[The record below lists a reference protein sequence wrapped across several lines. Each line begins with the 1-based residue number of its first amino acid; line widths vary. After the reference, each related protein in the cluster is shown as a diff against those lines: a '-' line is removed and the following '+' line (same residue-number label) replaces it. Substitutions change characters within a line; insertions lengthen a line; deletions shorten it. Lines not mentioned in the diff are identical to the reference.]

1 MAKAEET
8 RAQRTTTVANA
19 FPGTDRVGRPDH
31 DGLGLSELIRL
42 VILMSFP
49 LALAPEQFMPAVGH
63 ASELPLIA
71 EDELVALLQQAA
83 ESELD
88 GLVACLVERGA
99 ITCQLK
105 RLSTYKSNHPHH
117 RVYVNDIAAELQKF
131 GANTLASTF
140 RSGKGVLYE
149 EIVRDVA
156 KRLGVQREG
165 SAAEMEKRILQK
177 LAEKYWEDATP
188 EQRAAL
194 LKQVGVR
201 DLTIVAR
208 PALPAAVISAIHLS
222 GFAAYQLTVIVANAV
237 AHALLGHG
245 LSLAVNAGLTK
256 GVSVFVG
263 PPGWCLV
270 GFLTAQSIASEA
282 YRVTIPAVVQV
293 AMIRS
298 AIEARRERESDRS
311 EKRFHMDVK
320 WAIFACI
327 ALAAVIGALLVLAR

>member
-1 MAKAEET
+1 MVGDFNVFSSRLGA
-8 RAQRTTTVANA
+8 RTIYAC
-19 FPGTDRVGRPDH
+19 GRPRS
-31 DGLGLSELIRL
+31 G
-42 VILMSFP
+42 
-49 LALAPEQFMPAVGH
+49 
-63 ASELPLIA
+63 ASLIA
-71 EDELVALLQQAA
+71 EDELIALLQQAA

-88 GLVACLVERGA
+88 GLVACLVERGG

-105 RLSTYKSNHPHH
+105 RLSTYKSNYPHH

-140 RSGKGVLYE
+140 RSGRGVLYE

-156 KRLGVQREG
+156 KRLGVRREG
-165 SAAEMEKRILQK
+165 STAEVEKRITQK
-177 LAEKYWEDATP
+177 LAEKYWEGATP

-194 LKQVGVR
+194 LKQVGIR
-201 DLTIVAR
+201 DVALVAL

-245 LSLAVNAGLTK
+245 LSFAVNAGLTK
-256 GVSVFVG
+256 GVSVFAG

-282 YRVTIPAVVQV
+282 YRVTIPAVAQV

-298 AIEARRERESDRS
+298 AIEARREREFNRS
-311 EKRFHMDVK
+311 QKWFHSDVK
-320 WAIFACI
+320 CAIFAFLACAAI
-327 ALAAVIGALLVLAR
+327 VGAILALAR

>member
-1 MAKAEET
+1 
-8 RAQRTTTVANA
+8 
-19 FPGTDRVGRPDH
+19 
-31 DGLGLSELIRL
+31 
-42 VILMSFP
+42 MSFP
-49 LALAPEQFMPAVGH
+49 LALAPEQFRPAVGH
-63 ASELPLIA
+63 AAELPLIA

-88 GLVACLVERGA
+88 GLVACFVERGG

-105 RLSTYKSNHPHH
+105 RLPTYKFNHPHH

-131 GANTLASTF
+131 GANTLASKF
-140 RSGKGVLYE
+140 RSGRGVLYE

-156 KRLGVQREG
+156 KRLRVRREG
-165 SAAEMEKRILQK
+165 NTAEVEKRIVRK
-177 LAEKYWEDATP
+177 LAEKYWEGATP
-188 EQRAAL
+188 EQRTAL
-194 LKQVGVR
+194 LRQVGVR
-201 DLTIVAR
+201 DLMLVTR

-222 GFAAYQLTVIVANAV
+222 GFAAYQLTVVIANAV
-237 AHALLGHG
+237 AHVLLGHG

-256 GVSVFVG
+256 GVSVFAG

-298 AIEARRERESDRS
+298 AIEARRERESDHS
-311 EKRFHMDVK
+311 EERFHIDVK
-320 WAIFACI
+320 WAIIACI
-327 ALAAVIGALLVLAR
+327 VIATIIGAILALSR